1 MNTKQIIIKPIE
13 SGDREYLAYFK
24 DEFLKATFCVA
35 FKDSILG
42 AVSLNR
48 FIEMIKTFFEIKK
61 IPVTISEVKFEVK
74 SKALLDVLTSREEE
88 SVK

>member
-13 SGDREYLAYFK
+13 SGEKEYLAYFK
-24 DEFLKATFCVA
+24 DEFMKATFCVA

-48 FIEMIKTFFEIKK
+48 FIEMIKAFFEIKK
-61 IPVTISEVKFEVK
+61 IPISISEKEFQVK
-74 SKALLDVLTSREEE
+74 SKALLDVLTNREE
-88 SVK
+88 VAK